1 MMEDDIHAT
10 LNSIQREL
18 MSMRE
23 ENFNLSKKLMRE
35 KLKSKHIR
43 QHKNQSSE
51 ENLWEFFL
59 FDKFFWPLNRMI
71 LPL

>member
-51 ENLWEFFL
+51 ENLW
-59 FDKFFWPLNRMI
+59 
-71 LPL
+71 